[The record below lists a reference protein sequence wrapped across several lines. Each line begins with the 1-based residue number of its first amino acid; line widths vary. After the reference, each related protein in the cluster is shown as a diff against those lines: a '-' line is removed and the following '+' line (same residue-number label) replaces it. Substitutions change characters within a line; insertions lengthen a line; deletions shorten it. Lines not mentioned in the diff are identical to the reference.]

1 MNYQQTAK
9 VYASARSCRYIF
21 ERWCNERRNWWRN
34 CSCRYIFEEVAS
46 HDCLYDEIL
55 KGSAKNILHTMQIQ
69 RFNHRLD
76 CVTQILFQ
84 YLNDF
89 IVFIATQ
96 LKGITELKEIL
107 QIYEN
112 WSNKGRTKNVLF
124 WGHLEALPINTTS
137 IVYIYK

>member
-1 MNYQQTAK
+1 
-9 VYASARSCRYIF
+9 
-21 ERWCNERRNWWRN
+21 
-34 CSCRYIFEEVAS
+34 
-46 HDCLYDEIL
+46 
-55 KGSAKNILHTMQIQ
+55 MQIQ

-112 WSNKGRTKNVLF
+112 
-124 WGHLEALPINTTS
+124 
-137 IVYIYK
+137 